1 MRLDVVRIESLLVAA
16 SAIAVTAITSGC
28 SRDVQAMSPQ
38 QIEQQYGVSGAYTD
52 TLVTTDGSMK
62 ATVVPVTFA
71 DGRRAQLVIPVQR
84 RDEPH
89 AVYLRDTDGIH
100 AVRLEDRATRD
111 VVSQSP
117 RVVARRAE
125 APHPH
130 KRSWEKEALII
141 GGSAGAGA
149 GIGALAGGKK
159 GAAVGAAAGGVG
171 GLIYDLATRNK

>member
-1 MRLDVVRIESLLVAA
+1 MTLRTARPSSLLAAA
-16 SAIAVTAITSGC
+16 SAVALTTITAGC

-52 TLVTTDGSMK
+52 TLVTTDGSLK
-62 ATVVPVTFA
+62 ATVVPVTLA
-71 DGRRAQLVIPVQR
+71 DGRRAQLIIPAQR

-89 AVYLRDTDGIH
+89 PLYLRDTDGIH
-100 AVRLEDRATRD
+100 AVQLDDRATRD
-111 VVSQSP
+111 IVAQSP
-117 RVVARRAE
+117 RVVGTRVE
-125 APHPH
+125 SPHPH

-141 GGSAGAGA
+141 VGGAGAGA

-171 GLIYDLATRNK
+171 GLIYDLATRKK